1 MKEIP
6 VEVENPYAT
15 PASEKLILPGM
26 NIKSERLPVFFREN
40 YPKERDLI
48 RSFVKS
54 LNNGDVYNQDFLFSK
69 AMKLGET
76 LKGTKTSEIILLKRR
91 KDDVKKGDVLLF
103 RTEVLFDDN
112 GDRFVFQVGVHSFLS
127 GFEVWA
133 DTIPVIGE
141 DRPQLD
147 IEKTTSLRI
156 L

>member
-6 VEVENPYAT
+6 IEIKNPYTT
-15 PASEKLILPGM
+15 PAYEKLIRPGI
-26 NIKSERLPVFFREN
+26 NIKPERLPVFFREN

-69 AMKLGET
+69 AMELGET
-76 LKGTKTSEIILLKRR
+76 LKGTKTGEIRILKRR
-91 KDDVKKGDVLLF
+91 KDDVKKGSALLF
-103 RTEVLFDDN
+103 RTEVLSGDN

-133 DTIPVIGE
+133 DTIPVIG
-141 DRPQLD
+141 DDHPQLD
-147 IEKTTSLRI
+147 IEKTTSLRV